1 MWDCYVLYL
10 PLFSDLFLNMANLK
24 EIAKLLEV
32 EEVDL
37 LRENNIDR

>member
-1 MWDCYVLYL
+1 MFYVYL
-10 PLFSDLFLNMANLK
+10 CIQTYILNMANLM

-37 LRENNIDR
+37 LREDNIDR

>member
-1 MWDCYVLYL
+1 MV
-10 PLFSDLFLNMANLK
+10 NLM

-37 LRENNIDR
+37 LREDNIDRQNDNRQ